1 METTTLGGQLALNF
15 DATPAQ
21 LLGIK
26 NDICLLLQARGIAIE
41 PKDIWFRGQFADFT
55 RIG

>member
-1 METTTLGGQLALNF
+1 MNTKTLGGQLAVNF

-26 NDICLLLQARGIAIE
+26 NDICLLLQARGIAIQ
-41 PKDIWFRGQFADFT
+41 PTDIWFRGQFA
-55 RIG
+55 GLAKLG